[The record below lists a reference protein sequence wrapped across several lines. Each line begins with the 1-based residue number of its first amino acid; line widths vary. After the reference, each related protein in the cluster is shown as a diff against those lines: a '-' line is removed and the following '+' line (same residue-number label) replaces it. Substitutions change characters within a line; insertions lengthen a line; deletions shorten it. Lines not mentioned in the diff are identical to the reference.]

1 MASPIAMGNGRSKV
15 QDASCSFED
24 DGEDEPVALR
34 RTAPEVPLPPVR
46 QPNPPGPRW
55 LAPLTA
61 PLTAPP
67 VDVPR
72 PAANGARAEGTRG
85 AEGVAAAN
93 GARAE
98 GVEPAAGA
106 RAEGARGAEGV
117 AAAAVP
123 RLARR
128 ASETFRRS
136 LSRLP
141 SMRRRDPADLGTYYR
156 QVAERLVPESTVNR
170 AAKLRLYRPGHHA
183 TTNPPLEDG
192 EATSG
197 ALRLLVNKFRG
208 ELEYDLDMVGDYRNL
223 GLFLVYFLLLLT
235 VLALQRQVGVG
246 PLRRQYASV

>member
-85 AEGVAAAN
+85 
-93 GARAE
+93 AE

>member
-15 QDASCSFED
+15 QDASCNFED
-24 DGEDEPVALR
+24 DGEEEPVALR

-72 PAANGARAEGTRG
+72 PAANGARAEGT
-85 AEGVAAAN
+85 
-93 GARAE
+93 
-98 GVEPAAGA
+98 
-106 RAEGARGAEGV
+106 RGAEGV

>member
-85 AEGVAAAN
+85 
-93 GARAE
+93 AE

-197 ALRLLVNKFRG
+197 ALRLLVDKFRG